1 MKNKSFEDVVAMF
14 NKTYKNIEYQ
24 ENRKYVINQL
34 TKDLKPTGIPLNKL
48 RDHLRL
54 KDNLKRL
61 GLDEVFN
68 GI

>member
-14 NKTYKNIEYQ
+14 NKTYKNMEHQ

-34 TKDLKPTGIPLNKL
+34 TKDLKPTGIPLSKL

-61 GLDEVFN
+61 GLM
-68 GI
+68 I